1 MPTHRKSFQALLL
14 GLVLPVGTTFANTI
28 AHWNFDEGNAG
39 QPFFANPADDL
50 SGNNHTMY
58 GADLKFSP
66 SYSLAGQTPSG
77 KGLSLDTMTGGRDG
91 FTTHPTLNGWK
102 PLRWTIEASVQLDK
116 PNGVITVI
124 GRDGSSFG
132 KPLSDFYLQKNE
144 GAKSWRVDFSTAGGQ
159 RVTIDAK
166 ILPTVK
172 TWYQLAVTSDGSIV
186 RFYVNDLSGNEGY
199 REVGSAALTGAKPA
213 DNALAANGG
222 NWTFGRGWFGG
233 KLADQL
239 AGRIDEIRFSDT
251 SLKVG
256 ELLKAQ

>member
-1 MPTHRKSFQALLL
+1 MRTHRKSFPALLL
-14 GLVLPVGTTFANTI
+14 GLALSAGTATANTI
-28 AHWNFDEGNAG
+28 AYWNFDEGTAG
-39 QPFFANPADDL
+39 QVFFANPANDL
-50 SGNNHTMY
+50 SDNGNTMY
-58 GADLKFSP
+58 GADLNFSP
-66 SYSLAGQTPSG
+66 AYSLVGQTPSG

-144 GAKSWRVDFSTAGGQ
+144 GSKSWRVDFSTAGGQ

-199 REVGSAALTGAKPA
+199 REVGTAALTGATPA
-213 DNALAANGG
+213 DNALAASGA
-222 NWTFGRGWFGG
+222 NWTFGRGWHGG
-233 KLADQL
+233 KLVDHLQ
-239 AGRIDEIRFSDT
+239 GRLDEIRFSDT
-251 SLKVG
+251 ALKV
-256 ELLKAQ
+256 EEFLKAR